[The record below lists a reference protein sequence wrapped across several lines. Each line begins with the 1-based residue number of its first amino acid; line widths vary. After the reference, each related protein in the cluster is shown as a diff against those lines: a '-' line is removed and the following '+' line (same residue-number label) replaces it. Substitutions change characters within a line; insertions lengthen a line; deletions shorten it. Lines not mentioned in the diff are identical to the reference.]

1 MVVFCT
7 FAQNSY
13 NGDRCPSTWY
23 EAISKA
29 CAANSKVFDASNLD
43 ADTLV
48 GDVLNSVI
56 VIVNLDSPVAN
67 NTLPASS
74 KCLFTY
80 LPMQLPSDYYST
92 ETSHEDVLY
101 HGTKEAS
108 GISMYTSHAQISTS
122 GPAAINCGD
131 RGYSHPLTSRDDLV
145 STIWDWSKANY
156 GTENYKHDLWIY
168 LGLGGYIM
176 NSSNSGGTGYG
187 TIENRYAPMI
197 YNRIDEMGKNEVPYY
212 PVGIVLMNNKH
223 DANYTITENN
233 TTTTLTYG
241 FSDVCKKIL
250 MLNNEY
256 RLQYDPDKP
265 ADYKPTVQ
273 AVSAAPSYAS
283 GMDTN
288 DSAFSWD

>member
-1 MVVFCT
+1 
-7 FAQNSY
+7 
-13 NGDRCPSTWY
+13 
-23 EAISKA
+23 
-29 CAANSKVFDASNLD
+29 
-43 ADTLV
+43 
-48 GDVLNSVI
+48 
-56 VIVNLDSPVAN
+56 
-67 NTLPASS
+67 
-74 KCLFTY
+74 
-80 LPMQLPSDYYST
+80 
-92 ETSHEDVLY
+92 
-101 HGTKEAS
+101 
-108 GISMYTSHAQISTS
+108 
-122 GPAAINCGD
+122 
-131 RGYSHPLTSRDDLV
+131 
-145 STIWDWSKANY
+145 
-156 GTENYKHDLWIY
+156 
-168 LGLGGYIM
+168 M

-197 YNRIDEMGKNEVPYY
+197 YNRIDEMGKNEDPYY
-212 PVGIVLMNNKH
+212 PVGILLMNNKH